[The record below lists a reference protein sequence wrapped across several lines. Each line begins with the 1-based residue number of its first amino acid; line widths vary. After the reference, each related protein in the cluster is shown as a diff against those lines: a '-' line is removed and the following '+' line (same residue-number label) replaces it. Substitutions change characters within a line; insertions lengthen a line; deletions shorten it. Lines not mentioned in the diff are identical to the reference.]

1 MEDLLL
7 KFNSLDGFG
16 RQQLLEFLDFLLQ
29 KHHVGKVS
37 KAFPEN
43 QPPAT
48 ERFDYESFR
57 RRILQ
62 ITSVWTE
69 DDVKLYEENHQ
80 HFNSQK
86 IAEW

>member
-43 QPPAT
+43 QPPSRKPWPVNVV
-48 ERFDYESFR
+48 ERALMSKGFFR
-57 RRILQ
+57 LLVSMNADEFFERL
-62 ITSVWTE
+62 
-69 DDVKLYEENHQ
+69 
-80 HFNSQK
+80 
-86 IAEW
+86 